1 MKILRITLAVF
12 ISFCLIF
19 TFSFGL
25 KKISKESKVAETED
39 YNCILTLWH
48 VDTFEGGIGS
58 RKQFL
63 LRVAREFEKQ
73 HQGTLVMIT
82 EYTPNAVKE
91 AVKNGQSPDIIS
103 FGIGVEIPPPIKLSI
118 QTNFSGGKVG
128 ENLYATPWAIGGYCL
143 IKKSG
148 VGIDL
153 TQNHFENLIVSRQEF
168 NQPLVAFALQNLS
181 ASKIQTFSPLDAYV
195 NFLNEKESVLLGT
208 QRDIHRLQNR
218 GVEVEA
224 LPLNQFNDLIQYVS
238 ITNAKNFNYC
248 TAFVNTLLSKKMQSS
263 LDTIGIF
270 SPNFTINYDNVHLN
284 LMEEIKPTCTISA
297 FADDNTLSELFRDS
311 LSVALGDKSCLN
323 KIKKLLV

>member
-1 MKILRITLAVF
+1 MKIFRITLAVF
-12 ISFCLIF
+12 ISFCMIF
-19 TFSFGL
+19 TFCFGL
-25 KKISKESKVAETED
+25 KKISKESKVEKTDD

-181 ASKIQTFSPLDAYV
+181 ANKVETFSPLDAYV

-218 GVEVEA
+218 GVEVEI
-224 LPLNQFNDLIQYVS
+224 LPLNQYNDLVQYVG
-238 ITNAKNFNYC
+238 ITNMKNFNYC
-248 TAFVNTLLSKKMQSS
+248 TAFINTLLSKRVQSS
-263 LDTIGIF
+263 LDKVGLF
-270 SPNFTINYDNVHLN
+270 SPLYAVNYDHSHLN
-284 LMEEIKPTCTISA
+284 LMEQNKAHCTISA
-297 FADDNTLSELFRDS
+297 FTDKNTLDGLFKDS
-311 LSVALGDKSCLN
+311 LAFALGDKSYLN